1 MTKEEK
7 WRQLESLAFQDETYL
22 KWKQKYNQSAVRFG
36 RFIRWCPP
44 SIRNFLYDYADS
56 GRLMMQRM
64 AGIALENMEFR
75 EE

>member
-7 WRQLESLAFQDETYL
+7 WRRLEELAFQDETYL
-22 KWKQKYNQSAVRFG
+22 HWKHKYNKAAVKFG
-36 RFIRWCPP
+36 RFVRWCP
-44 SIRNFLYDYADS
+44 SAIRNFLYDYADS

-64 AGIALENMEFR
+64 AGIALEHMEFH